1 VGDRTNRYLSLTGR
15 LQRPLDLAANQ
26 RANTFLLKLMK
37 RPPQQSAFILAIA
50 SIAATAYGQDTPHY
64 TAADVRFMQGM
75 IGHHAQALAM
85 TALIPGRTDRQD
97 IRLLGQRIEVSQKDE
112 IKMMQQWLK
121 ERGQPVPAVDAQ
133 HQHGAGHDMNMPG
146 MAMSDTLMPGML
158 TAAQLAE
165 LASTRGDDFT
175 RLFLKDMIRHHEG
188 ALVMVANLLGTTASG
203 QEPEVF
209 RFASE
214 VDTDQRAEIA
224 RMVALLNS
232 LGVSGAATH
241 R

>member
-1 VGDRTNRYLSLTGR
+1 MTR
-15 LQRPLDLAANQ
+15 LFNKIAAVLALA
-26 RANTFLLKLMK
+26 MS
-37 RPPQQSAFILAIA
+37 SAAIA
-50 SIAATAYGQDTPHY
+50 SAQSTPAY

-85 TALIPGRTDRQD
+85 TGLITERTTRQD

-112 IKMMQQWLK
+112 IKMMQQWL
-121 ERGQPVPAVDAQ
+121 RDRQQQIPAVDTHHAE
-133 HQHGAGHDMNMPG
+133 AGHSMSMPG

-165 LASTRGDDFT
+165 LASAKGNAFDK
-175 RLFLKDMIRHHEG
+175 LFLKDMIQHHEG
-188 ALVMVANLLGTTASG
+188 ALVMVASLLGTTGSA

-209 RFASE
+209 RFAAE

-224 RMVALLNS
+224 RMNMLLDK
-232 LGVSGAATH
+232 LGAPGADPS